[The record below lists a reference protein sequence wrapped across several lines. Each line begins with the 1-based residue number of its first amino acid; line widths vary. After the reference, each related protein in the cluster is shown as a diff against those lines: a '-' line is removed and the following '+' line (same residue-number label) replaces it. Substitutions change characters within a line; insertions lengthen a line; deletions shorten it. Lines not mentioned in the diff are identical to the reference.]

1 MIMKTK
7 QLVTFLLTII
17 LVCACKTSPFTGKKT
32 LNFVNNA
39 QLFPMAFQQYD
50 QFLSENNVLT
60 GTPDANMVKSV
71 GEKIAVAAERY
82 LTSLGEPGYLKDYR
96 WEYNLVEDSTVNA
109 WCMPGGKIVVY
120 TGILP
125 ITQTETGLAMVMGHE
140 LAHAL
145 ADHGAQRMSAAQ
157 IQQIGALGVAIG
169 TGVAG
174 QNQEQQATWMQAYG
188 LVSQVGGM
196 LPFSRSHETQADEI
210 GIVIAAIAGYNPDEA
225 ANLWR
230 RMKEASNGQAPPQ
243 ILSTHPSNDARIA
256 NLTAKAAFAKQE
268 AAKFGVTAFK

>member
-1 MIMKTK
+1 MKLKNTFVLIMTV
-7 QLVTFLLTII
+7 L

-32 LNFVNNA
+32 LNFVSND

-50 QFLSENNVLT
+50 AFLSENNVIT
-60 GTPDANMVKSV
+60 GTADANMVKRV

-82 LTSLGEPGYLKDYR
+82 LTALGEPGYLQDYR
-96 WEYNLVEDSTVNA
+96 WEYNLVKDEAVNA

-125 ITQTETGLAMVMGHE
+125 ITQSETGLAMVMGHE

-157 IQQIGALGVAIG
+157 LQQYGGVATAIAVGGQDQAKQQQIMQLYGIG
-169 TGVAG
+169 T
-174 QNQEQQATWMQAYG
+174 
-188 LVSQVGGM
+188 QVGGM

-225 ANLWR
+225 AELWK
-230 RMKEASNGQAPPQ
+230 RMKAASGGAAPAQ
-243 ILSTHPSNDARIA
+243 ILSTHPSSDSRIA
-256 NLTAKAAFAKQE
+256 NLTAKAPMARAE
-268 AAKFGVTAFK
+268 AAKFGVTSFK